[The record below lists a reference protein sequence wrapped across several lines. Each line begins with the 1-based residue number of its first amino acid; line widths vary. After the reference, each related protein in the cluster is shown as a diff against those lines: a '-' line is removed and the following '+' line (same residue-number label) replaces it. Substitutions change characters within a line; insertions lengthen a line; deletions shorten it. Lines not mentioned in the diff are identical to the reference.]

1 MARLLFPAIM
11 LVLLTLAACADPA
24 PTAVVEPPPNPQPT
38 RTTPINTQPEPTQAT
53 TLTEEPTTRPTAAP
67 TTAPRTSATAPTLEL
82 EPTAANVPA
91 PTITATPIPI
101 QTPVPTTTPPPAATA
116 VPTPEPTLTPTATP
130 APAPTQT
137 TSMWRGL
144 TVAPEYRCSDYDS
157 DDYHYSPSVE
167 PKIVDVQGGIYGPYT
182 GSWFDNIRETDIEH
196 IVARSEA
203 HDSGLCA
210 ASPDTR
216 DQFASDLLNLTLAS
230 PSVNR
235 HQKVAKDA
243 AEWLP
248 DLNHCWYVDRVVR
261 VRQEYGLTIDREEA
275 DAIDT
280 VLAGCESTEMVVL
293 APRASAT
300 TTVTP
305 GPTATATPTQIP
317 TAATDMDALAMY
329 DDNGNGRITCAEARA
344 HGIAP
349 VHRGHPAYEFM
360 RDADGDG
367 VVCE

>member
-1 MARLLFPAIM
+1 MSKLLFPAIV

-24 PTAVVEPPPNPQPT
+24 PTSIVEPSQTPQPA
-38 RTTPINTQPEPTQAT
+38 RTTPIDSEGEPTQAT
-53 TLTEEPTTRPTAAP
+53 TPTEEPTARPTEAP
-67 TTAPRTSATAPTLEL
+67 TTASVPTALAHTPES
-82 EPTAANVPA
+82 EPTAPNVPA
-91 PTITATPIPI
+91 PTMMGTTVPT
-101 QTPVPTTTPPPAATA
+101 QTPVPTATPPPAATA
-116 VPTPEPTLTPTATP
+116 VPTPGPTPRPPATLTPT
-130 APAPTQT
+130 PTQT

-157 DDYHYSPSVE
+157 DEYHYPPSVE
-167 PKIVDVQGGIYGPYT
+167 PKIVDAQGGIYGPYT
-182 GSWFDNIRETDIEH
+182 GTWFDSTRDTDIEH

-210 ASPDTR
+210 GSPDTR

-230 PSVNR
+230 PIVNR

-248 DLNHCWYVDRVVR
+248 ELNHCWYVDRVVQ
-261 VRQEYGLTIDREEA
+261 VRQEYELTIDREEA
-275 DAIDT
+275 DAIDAI
-280 VLAGCESTEMVVL
+280 LAGCESTEMVVL
-293 APRASAT
+293 APRTST
-300 TTVTP
+300 TTTATP
-305 GPTATATPTQIP
+305 EPTTTATPTP

-329 DDNGNGRITCAEARA
+329 DDNKNGRLTCTEARA